1 MIISMAKE
9 NLLLVFSTALI
20 RLLLFTLMEGR
31 IGHRLKSS
39 KNISVAVPLGLS
51 LNLHLVSKVTKI
63 VKIQTIQLSINSA
76 C

>member
-1 MIISMAKE
+1 
-9 NLLLVFSTALI
+9 
-20 RLLLFTLMEGR
+20 MEGR

-39 KNISVAVPLGLS
+39 KNISIAVPLGLS